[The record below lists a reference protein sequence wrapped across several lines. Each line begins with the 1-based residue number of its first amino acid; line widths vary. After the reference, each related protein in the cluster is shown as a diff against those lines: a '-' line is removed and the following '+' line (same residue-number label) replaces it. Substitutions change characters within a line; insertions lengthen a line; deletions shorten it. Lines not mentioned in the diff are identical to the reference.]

1 MLNQE
6 ASVRFSEKNS
16 TLVADLSGDIDHH
29 SAFRVREK
37 IDMELY
43 ARRPQTLVLSLA
55 NVSFMDSSGLGL
67 ILGRMNKA
75 NEVDADFILA
85 DPSPQI
91 EKILDLAG
99 IERMIKIERNEKNEK
114 IPG

>member
-1 MLNQE
+1 MLNQN
-6 ASVRFSEKNS
+6 ASVCFSQENS
-16 TLVADLSGDIDHH
+16 TLTAKLSGDIDHH
-29 SAFRVREK
+29 SAFQVREK

-43 ARRPQTLVLSLA
+43 AKQPQLLVLNLK

-67 ILGRMNKA
+67 ILGRMNRA

-91 EKILDLAG
+91 EKILHLAG
-99 IERMIKIERNEKNEK
+99 MERMIKIERSEKNEK
-114 IPG
+114 ISP